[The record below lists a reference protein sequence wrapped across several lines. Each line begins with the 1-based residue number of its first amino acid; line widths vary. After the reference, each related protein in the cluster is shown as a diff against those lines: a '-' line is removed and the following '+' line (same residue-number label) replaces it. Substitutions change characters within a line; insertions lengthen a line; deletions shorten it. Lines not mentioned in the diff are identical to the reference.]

1 MERMDRGD
9 SIVKIANFMLA
20 ATLAVVGLSCSS
32 QGFNHSGLAKVLS
45 MNRNNTATSWDQVDN
60 KNEDGSASLR
70 RLESI
75 TWDSVKHELTWDVS
89 RGEKKGDA
97 YQPNSKDRY
106 EINMDNATMTVNGKS
121 RRFSEDEATNVRTL
135 MDFISRYALE
145 STVWWEDGE
154 GDPVDGS
161 GTPTK
166 PERQFPVVPNK
177 EDNAKA
183 IHILAMMNTGTE

>member
-1 MERMDRGD
+1 M
-9 SIVKIANFMLA
+9 
-20 ATLAVVGLSCSS
+20 CP
-32 QGFNHSGLAKVLS
+32 
-45 MNRNNTATSWDQVDN
+45 
-60 KNEDGSASLR
+60 
-70 RLESI
+70 
-75 TWDSVKHELTWDVS
+75 

-106 EINMDNATMTVNGKS
+106 EINMDNATMTVNGES

-135 MDFISRYALE
+135 MDFISSIRLE

-166 PERQFPVVPNK
+166 PERQIPVVPNK
-177 EDNAKA
+177 GDNAQSYSYSGHDEYRDRVRNA
-183 IHILAMMNTGTE
+183 IPPLQPN